1 MQEYIITDGVDYL
14 SKVITF
20 KDGMEGYNFTGDRK
34 EALRFTDMMQAAN
47 TCFKMAKKGM
57 AMYAEE
63 A

>member
-14 SKVITF
+14 TF